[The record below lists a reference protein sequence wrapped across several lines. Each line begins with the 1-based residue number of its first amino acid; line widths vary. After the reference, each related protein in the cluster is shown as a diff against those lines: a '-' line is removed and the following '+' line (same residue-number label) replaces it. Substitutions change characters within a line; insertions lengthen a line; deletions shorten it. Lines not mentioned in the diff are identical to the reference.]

1 MVSEDIPYKGWNLL
15 SQMNSHFMDFWSD
28 KFFNL
33 LFEVKGRS
41 KIATHAGN
49 MAASKYGKFQDGRS
63 KMAASMAK
71 THVAWLQASQ

>member
-15 SQMNSHFMDFWSD
+15 PHLDSHFMDFLSD
-28 KFFNL
+28 KCFNL

-49 MAASKYGKFQDGRS
+49 MAASKYGKLQDGRS
-63 KMAASMAK
+63 KMATSMAK
-71 THVAWLQASQ
+71 THVAWLQAS